1 MRNRE
6 DGTEIMGLG
15 SKDYTSDTGHVAF
28 EVPMGCLMSD
38 TKTWKV

>member
-6 DGTEIMGLG
+6 DGTEIMGLW
-15 SKDYTSDTGHVAF
+15 SKDISDTGHVAF